1 MVEYI
6 TGINGIGKTR
16 VLSDAAVATAQISK
30 GSVVFVDCS
39 NKLYLE
45 MPSNI
50 RLINTSDYGIS
61 SAVALFGFLAG
72 LCASNYDLTDVFVD
86 STLKIISNKQTSIN
100 DFMEIV
106 TKMSEKTGVNFH
118 FSVDDSEEKEIA
130 YQSVS

>member
-16 VLSDAAVATAQISK
+16 VLSEAAVATAQNSK

-61 SAVALFGFLAG
+61 SAVALYGFLAG